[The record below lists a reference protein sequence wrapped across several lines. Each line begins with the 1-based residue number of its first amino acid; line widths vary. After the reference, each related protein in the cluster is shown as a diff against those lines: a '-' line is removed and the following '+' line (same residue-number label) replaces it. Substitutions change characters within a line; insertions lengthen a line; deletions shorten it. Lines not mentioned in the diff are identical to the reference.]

1 MSRLLLA
8 SCTLLAL
15 APLTLGAQ
23 AKPIVTPAD
32 YGRFE
37 QLGVSALSPDG
48 RWLAY
53 GISRVNERNELR
65 VRPLDRDTLLT
76 IAWGSAPSFSPD
88 SRWVTW
94 SIGVSPEEIRRLQR
108 ERRPVRMKAGL
119 RDLRTGEERTFDA
132 VRSRAFDAT
141 GRYLALL
148 GYAPEEPRGKGSDLR
163 VLDLQSGSEMTFGNV
178 GELAWSD
185 RGSLLAIAVA
195 TGTPA
200 GNGVQVWDARTGRL
214 QGLEDG
220 DATYRQLVW
229 RDGTADLAVLRS
241 VRPAARTGGRHI
253 LIAWRGLDR
262 ATPQR
267 MQLDSAASG
276 LADTL
281 MIVEHFRPRW
291 SSDGTRIAIGL
302 RPAER
307 DSSAARGAR
316 DSSAARRDS
325 TRPDTTR
332 VRPDTGR
339 TRPDTARPRPDSARA
354 ASSTDSLPGVQIW
367 HTSDVQIFPQQSAQ
381 AQARGRRTLLAVWD
395 PSRNRVVQVGSDLD
409 ESTTLMDGWRYATER
424 VSKPYP
430 WGTMFG
436 RRYQDVWTIDL
447 ASGER
452 TQALDS
458 VRYAWES
465 AAGRYL
471 LSFDG
476 RDYWTLDVRT
486 GARRNIT
493 QGIPAAFA
501 DTSYDTPT
509 DLLPPHGVGGWLRD
523 DRAVLLYDEHDVWRV
538 SADGS
543 GATRLTRGAEDSVA
557 HRVVRLDTARTID
570 PAAPLWLSLH
580 GTWSQKRGYAVLRR
594 GQRAPERLL
603 FEDRSIT
610 SLRKADS
617 ANVFL
622 YRAEARDD
630 SPDLHVSD
638 ATLANARQV
647 TETNAFQ
654 RDYAWTRSELVQ
666 YTTETGRKL
675 QGVLL
680 YPANH
685 DPSRRYPMIVY
696 AYEIL
701 TPSMHNYQAPS
712 ERSYYNQTVWT
723 QQGYFVLLPDIVF
736 RARDPGVS
744 LLETLRPAVKAVA
757 DRGLVDASKVG
768 FIGHSWGG
776 YHGTYVATHSK
787 IFAASV
793 AGAPLTDFVSFM
805 GQIHWTP
812 GSAEVDH
819 WETGQARME
828 VPYWEDPEAHHRNSP
843 IMNVHNM
850 TTPLLMAH
858 GNKDGVVEFFQAT
871 TFYNFARRAGKQ
883 MVLLVYEDENHSF
896 QNRANQ
902 LDYHRRI
909 LEWFGH
915 YLKGDPAPSWIREGV
930 PFDALEKEKRRVA
943 EKKAGERAEPVRAN
957 TGGPGTAGPP

>member
-1 MSRLLLA
+1 MSRVLL
-8 SCTLLAL
+8 SFTVLAL
-15 APLTLGAQ
+15 AAGTLGAQ
-23 AKPIVTPAD
+23 SKPIVTPAD

-37 QLGVSALSPDG
+37 QLGVTALSPDG
-48 RWLAY
+48 TWLAY

-65 VRPLDRDTLLT
+65 MRPLDRDTLLT

-94 SIGVSPEEIRRLQR
+94 SIGVSPQEGARLQR
-108 ERRPVRMKAGL
+108 ARQPVRMKAGL
-119 RDLRTGEERTFDA
+119 RDLRTGEERIFEA
-132 VRSRAFDAT
+132 VRSRTFDAS
-141 GRYLALL
+141 GRYLALH
-148 GYAPEEPRGKGSDLR
+148 GYAPETPRGKGADLR
-163 VLDLQSGSEMTFGNV
+163 VIDLVGGTEITFGNV
-178 GELAWSD
+178 GEFAWSD
-185 RGSLLAIAVA
+185 RGSMLAIAVA

-200 GNGVQVWDARTGRL
+200 GNGVQVWDARTVRL
-214 QGLEDG
+214 QALDDG
-220 DATYRQLVW
+220 DATWRQLAW
-229 RDGTADLAVLRS
+229 RDGAADLAVLRS
-241 VRPAARTGGRHI
+241 ARPAAQTGGRHV
-253 LIAWRGLDR
+253 LLVWRALDR
-262 ATPQR
+262 ASPTR
-267 MQLDSAASG
+267 MQLDSVASG
-276 LADTL
+276 LSDTL
-281 MIVEHFRPRW
+281 MIAEHYRPRW
-291 SSDGTRIAIGL
+291 SSDGSRIAIGL
-302 RPAER
+302 RPEEPDTANARGGR
-307 DSSAARGAR
+307 DSSAASR
-316 DSSAARRDS
+316 DSTVTRPDS
-325 TRPDTTR
+325 TRPDTA
-332 VRPDTGR
+332 R
-339 TRPDTARPRPDSARA
+339 TRPDSARPGSPRVPA
-354 ASSTDSLPGVQIW
+354 DSLPGVQIW
-367 HTSDVQIFPQQSAQ
+367 HASDVQIFPQQSAQ

-395 PSRNRVVQVGSDLD
+395 VAPNRVVQVGSDLD
-409 ESTTLMDGWRYATER
+409 ESATLMDGWRFATER

-430 WGTMFG
+430 WGSMFG
-436 RRYQDVWTIDL
+436 RRYQDVWAVDL
-447 ASGER
+447 TTGDR
-452 TQALDS
+452 KQVLDS

-465 AAGRYL
+465 AAGRYV

-476 RDYWTLDVRT
+476 QDYWTTDVRT
-486 GARRNIT
+486 GTKRNIT
-493 QGIPAAFA
+493 QGVPAAFA
-501 DTSYDTPT
+501 DTAYDTPT

-523 DRAVLLYDEHDVWRV
+523 DRAVFLYDEHDVWRV
-538 SADGS
+538 NADGS
-543 GATRLTRGAEDSVA
+543 GATRLTRGVEDSVA
-557 HRVVRLDTARTID
+557 HRIVRLDTARTID
-570 PAAPLWLSLH
+570 PSAPLYLSLH

-594 GQRAPERLL
+594 GQREPERLL
-603 FEDRSIT
+603 FEARSIT

-622 YRAEARDD
+622 FRAEARDD
-630 SPDLHVSD
+630 SPDLYVAD
-638 ATLANARQV
+638 ATLATARQV
-647 TETNAFQ
+647 TETNPFQ

-666 YTTETGRKL
+666 YTNETGRDL

-701 TPSMHNYQAPS
+701 TPSMHSFQVPS

-757 DRGLVDASKVG
+757 DRGLIDASKVG

-776 YHGTYVATHSK
+776 YHGTYVATHSNL
-787 IFAASV
+787 FAASV

-812 GSAEVDH
+812 GNAESDH

-828 VPYWEDPEAHHRNSP
+828 VPYWEDPAAHHRNSP

-896 QNRANQ
+896 QTRANQ
-902 LDYHRRI
+902 IDYHRRI

-915 YLKGDPAPSWIREGV
+915 YLKGEPAPAWIREGV

-943 EKKAGERAEPVRAN
+943 EKKVGAPEPRRAADGRTGA
-957 TGGPGTAGPP
+957 GGPP